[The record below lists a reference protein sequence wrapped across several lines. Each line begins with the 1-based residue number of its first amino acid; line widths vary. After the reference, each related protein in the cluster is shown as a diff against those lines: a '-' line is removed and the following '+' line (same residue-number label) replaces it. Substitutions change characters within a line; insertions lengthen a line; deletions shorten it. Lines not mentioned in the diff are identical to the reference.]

1 MTVTTAGP
9 SRQTAWLCFSVTTS
23 MQMYDLSDVW
33 VWFWAH
39 IYSLKVCECLHAHG
53 WGGVDWNLEM
63 YSQESLWHLIQVLR
77 WIDKVHEPCSQWIKW
92 FRRVFSIGTQT
103 LIVSLKIGHHALWA
117 NMNIQEPLW
126 QKLNHNMRS
135 KHNKQFRDTFFFSV
149 MLLIVHSKLYFKTDI
164 WKRKPHGVMQQFG
177 GHFGPCFEL

>member
-1 MTVTTAGP
+1 
-9 SRQTAWLCFSVTTS
+9 
-23 MQMYDLSDVW
+23 MQIYDLSDLW

-39 IYSLKVCECLHAHG
+39 IYSFKVCECLHAHG
-53 WGGVDWNLEM
+53 WCQCFAGNEVDPNRGCWQKFGDVQSGVTLTP
-63 YSQESLWHLIQVLR
+63 IQVLR

-92 FRRVFSIGTQT
+92 FRRVFSIGTHT

-117 NMNIQEPLW
+117 NINIQEPLW
-126 QKLNHNMRS
+126 QKLSHNMRS

-177 GHFGPCFEL
+177 GHFGPSFEL